1 MAEASSVGSSPSSVQ
16 SLDTKI
22 TRDDLADGLLD
33 LLRPAVLEVDDQVK
47 RVRESQVE
55 LRQQIDGLAEELK
68 KLSEEQP
75 LPVELDAYVK
85 KLMNS
90 RRRIM
95 VVNNILQNAQTR
107 LQKINSKLPTAVSQK
122 RSAVLSL
129 KGIPDTRDFIPT
141 IGPYS
146 SM

>member
-95 VVNNILQNAQTR
+95 VVNNILQNAQER
-107 LQKINSKLPTAVSQK
+107 LGKLHYNVSRETARRK
-122 RSAVLSL
+122 ALLEPPSA
-129 KGIPDTRDFIPT
+129 
-141 IGPYS
+141 GPIQ
-146 SM
+146 